1 MKTVIHL
8 YNRLFLILNNIIR
21 LYFRGGTMLKKR
33 ELQDA
38 QILYNLMTHPDIF
51 PFVRHKA
58 NSYYEFLLIIFN

>member
-1 MKTVIHL
+1 
-8 YNRLFLILNNIIR
+8 
-21 LYFRGGTMLKKR
+21 MLKKR